1 MRVSLTQFIAAK
13 RGRAARLGGMSD
25 ATIPTG
31 FEPAGFTPGF
41 LDHGGPY
48 YLGPVADSGRAQ
60 VPRIVGLMIMPHH
73 INFRQ
78 AAHGGVISTFADV
91 ALSHAVYDAERPRLA
106 PSTVTLTVNY
116 LAGAKLGDWLEARV
130 TIDRLGGRTAYT
142 SGGVWRGEEQ
152 VATMSGVF
160 AYRR

>member
-1 MRVSLTQFIAAK
+1 MA
-13 RGRAARLGGMSD
+13 
-25 ATIPTG
+25 IPPS

-48 YLGPVADSGRAQ
+48 YLGAQ
-60 VPRIVGLMIMPHH
+60 MEGVRVVGLLNCPHH
-73 INFRQ
+73 INYRD
-78 AAHGGVISTFADV
+78 AAHGGVISTYADV

-130 TIDRLGGRTAYT
+130 RIDRLGGRTAYT
-142 SGGVWRGEEQ
+142 SGGIWRGEEQ

-160 AYRR
+160 AIRR

>member
-1 MRVSLTQFIAAK
+1 MDQKAIPQGFA
-13 RGRAARLGGMSD
+13 RAD
-25 ATIPTG
+25 
-31 FEPAGFTPGF
+31 FTPGF

-48 YLGPVADSGRAQ
+48 YLGAAVDGVR
-60 VPRIVGLMIMPHH
+60 VMGLLICPHH
-73 INFRQ
+73 INYQQ

-116 LAGAKLGDWLEARV
+116 LAGARLGDWLEARV
-130 TIDRLGGRTAYT
+130 RIDRLGGRTGYT
-142 SGGVWRGEEQ
+142 SGGIWRGEEQ

-160 AYRR
+160 AFRR

>member
-1 MRVSLTQFIAAK
+1 MA
-13 RGRAARLGGMSD
+13 
-25 ATIPTG
+25 IPSG
-31 FEPAGFTPGF
+31 FEPADFTPGF

-48 YLGPVADSGRAQ
+48 YLGGAVEGVRM
-60 VPRIVGLMIMPHH
+60 VGLLICPHH
-73 INFRQ
+73 INYKD

-130 TIDRLGGRTAYT
+130 RIDRLGGRTAYT
-142 SGGVWRGEEQ
+142 SGGIWRGAEQ
-152 VATMSGVF
+152 IATMSGVF
-160 AYRR
+160 AFRR

>member
-1 MRVSLTQFIAAK
+1 M
-13 RGRAARLGGMSD
+13 D
-25 ATIPTG
+25 IPSG

-48 YLGPVADSGRAQ
+48 YLGPAVEGVR
-60 VPRIVGLMIMPHH
+60 VVGLPIMAHH
-73 INFRQ
+73 INYQ
-78 AAHGGVISTFADV
+78 DAAHGGVISTLADV

-116 LAGAKLGDWLEARV
+116 LAGARLGDWLEARV
-130 TIDRLGGRTAYT
+130 RIDRLGGRTAYT
-142 SGGVWRGEEQ
+142 SGGIWRGEEQ

-160 AYRR
+160 AIRR